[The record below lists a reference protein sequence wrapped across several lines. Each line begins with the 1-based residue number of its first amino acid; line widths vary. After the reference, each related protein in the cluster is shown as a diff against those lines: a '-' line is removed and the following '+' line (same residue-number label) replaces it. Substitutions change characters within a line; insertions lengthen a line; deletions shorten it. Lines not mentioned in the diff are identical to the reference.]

1 MNKDFQEIIKILKKA
16 KRDDLVMLFMSLIT
30 DSSDEEEYNSEYN
43 SE

>member
-30 DSSDEEEYNSEYN
+30 DSSDEEEYNSE
-43 SE
+43 